1 MEMEQAQVLQ
11 ILEGDSSEVLVPD
24 WEKTEAVK
32 LIAASILTL
41 AIPTLIASWLGLM
54 QILWV
59 IPLVVGYGLY
69 LGLTNEVVFYAD
81 NKDIWNI
88 AGMGAAPIGVLFVVG
103 SFMPSDTNSFLAYI
117 VGFIM
122 LAGMAAS
129 AAWFGIKSCNA
140 TVLMNIGVDF
150 PKLVA
155 VSVSKV
161 ILVFVFA
168 FLMIGSL
175 NKALKGDNPADLGK
189 GLVVFAIVVSIAA
202 WLRPR
207 IVNTQRVFEKRGM
220 VF

>member
-1 MEMEQAQVLQ
+1 
-11 ILEGDSSEVLVPD
+11 
-24 WEKTEAVK
+24 
-32 LIAASILTL
+32 
-41 AIPTLIASWLGLM
+41 
-54 QILWV
+54 
-59 IPLVVGYGLY
+59 
-69 LGLTNEVVFYAD
+69 
-81 NKDIWNI
+81 
-88 AGMGAAPIGVLFVVG
+88 MGAAPIGVLFVVG

-161 ILVFVFA
+161 ILVVVFA

-175 NKALKGDNPADLGK
+175 NKALKGDNPDDLGK
-189 GLVVFAIVVSIAA
+189 GLVVFAIVVSIGA